1 MKSEDDILR
10 RLKRR
15 LMSARASVM
24 LEFAF
29 VVPLAMTMFVF
40 AADFTRILRTEQQ
53 LEIATRLAADVES
66 HMANYYG
73 DPSTNKCPCSATKNV
88 AKGYLVDFA
97 HVVKGTG
104 KVYIKGDCMAVSNP
118 LTFVLT
124 WVAKTMSGNPP
135 GAEKNMFLKMV
146 AKIFGKLM
154 DFITFGTFNYLTD
167 VVPHDRQV
175 KITTAAY
182 IPTILPIEAYSF
194 FSLPKRGGGGNGDIG
209 VGQFAYDLEGGSV
222 TTAWN
227 LTVNPKRRHRVY
239 CYMPVIDSVPIAPMT
254 YIRVFKSW
262 CAKQKFLK
270 GLLE

>member
-1 MKSEDDILR
+1 MKSEDDMLR

-15 LMSARASVM
+15 LMGARASVM

-29 VVPLAMTMFVF
+29 VAPLAMMTFVF

-66 HMANYYG
+66 RMADYYG
-73 DPSTNKCPCSATKNV
+73 DPKKDNCPSSATKNV

-97 HVVKGTG
+97 RVVKSTR
-104 KVYIKGDCMAVSNP
+104 KVYMKGECMTVSNP
-118 LTFVLT
+118 LTFVT
-124 WVAKTMSGNPP
+124 SWVANFLNGSVP
-135 GAEKNMFLKMV
+135 GAEDNLFLKI
-146 AKIFGKLM
+146 AGKIFGKLI